1 MLKAGGVQERSRTLT
16 VRLSM
21 VVVITSL
28 FGYKCS
34 PLYESVPHVIKLLDS
49 EGGEAV
55 LTRRAGSC
63 GGGGGGRGLRLTAGR
78 RGGLHSRE
86 RGLEGRQ
93 RRSVLD
99 GRGRGTCERRRRP
112 SHWRWVYC
120 FQLLHK
126 QQSHFRF
133 KRIIQ
138 NMSQWNTWKH
148 LSNLFH

>member
-1 MLKAGGVQERSRTLT
+1 MFFGGGVLLASETYPCVVLYVIVKAMLKAGRLQEWSSTLT
-16 VRLSM
+16 ERLSL
-21 VVVITSL
+21 VVVITTLYSQTL
-28 FGYKCS
+28 S
-34 PLYESVPHVIKLLDS
+34 PLYESVPHVVQLLDS

-55 LTRRAGSC
+55 LTRRARSC

-112 SHWRWVYC
+112 SHWR
-120 FQLLHK
+120 
-126 QQSHFRF
+126 
-133 KRIIQ
+133 
-138 NMSQWNTWKH
+138 
-148 LSNLFH
+148 